1 MQLFQIESHK
11 MYTEQPEQ
19 SIFVPHAH
27 DFFELF
33 CFLSGN
39 ALYSVEGN
47 IYSLS
52 PGDIIVL
59 RNAEMHYLILRKST
73 PYMRFSIYFKPD
85 HGLSREDQAVLLAP
99 FMDRSIGLY
108 NHYQASQF
116 RDRHWVYYL
125 EQLCQTDEP
134 LRQQIYLSTILR
146 ELADCFP
153 LVKEN
158 VATLYT
164 DNIIKV
170 THFIDSHLTQSLSLD
185 EICDR
190 FYISKA
196 QLTRNFKRNLGTTV
210 GDYIITKRLLLAR
223 SMILD
228 GQNPTNIYLQC
239 GFHDYSAFFK
249 AYKKKFGYTP
259 KNTNKYFIDS
269 EEI

>member
-1 MQLFQIESHK
+1 MQLFQIEAYK
-11 MYTEQPEQ
+11 MYTEQPDQ

-27 DFFELF
+27 DVFELF

-39 ALYSVEGN
+39 AIYSVEGN
-47 IYSLS
+47 IYQLS

-59 RNAEMHYLILRKST
+59 QNTEMHYLILRKSV
-73 PYMRFSIYFKPD
+73 PYTRFSIYFKPD
-85 HGLSREDQAVLLAP
+85 CGLSSEDKAALLAP
-99 FMDRSIGLY
+99 FVNRPIGLY
-108 NHYQASQF
+108 NQYQASQF

-125 EQLCQTDEP
+125 EELCRTEDS
-134 LRQQIYLSTILR
+134 LRQQIYLATILR

-153 LVKEN
+153 FVKEN
-158 VATLYT
+158 AVPLYT

-170 THFIDSHLTQSLSLD
+170 THFIDSHLTESLSLD
-185 EICDR
+185 QICDR

-223 SMILD
+223 SMILN

-249 AYKKKFGYTP
+249 AYKKKFGYAP
-259 KNTNKYFIDS
+259 KNTQEGLMNS
-269 EEI
+269 EEM